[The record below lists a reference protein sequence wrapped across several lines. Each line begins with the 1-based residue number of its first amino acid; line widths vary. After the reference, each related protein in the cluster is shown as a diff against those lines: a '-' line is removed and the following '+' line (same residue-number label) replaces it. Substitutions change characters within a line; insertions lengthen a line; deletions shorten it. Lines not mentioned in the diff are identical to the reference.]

1 MYLSM
6 NHLASSGRP
15 FLDWVRI
22 PVTQEPVSKSDVGN
36 ALSIARK
43 FMNSVVNPFDYEQK
57 YEEDD
62 YGDELG
68 SNARFWRVL
77 LDEGQAYDA
86 EMIEGWRDTLDVLLV
101 FVRISTILKKFF

>member
-1 MYLSM
+1 
-6 NHLASSGRP
+6 
-15 FLDWVRI
+15 
-22 PVTQEPVSKSDVGN
+22 
-36 ALSIARK
+36 
-43 FMNSVVNPFDYEQK
+43 MNSVVNPFDYEQK

-101 FVRISTILKKFF
+101 FVRIIPILRTFC